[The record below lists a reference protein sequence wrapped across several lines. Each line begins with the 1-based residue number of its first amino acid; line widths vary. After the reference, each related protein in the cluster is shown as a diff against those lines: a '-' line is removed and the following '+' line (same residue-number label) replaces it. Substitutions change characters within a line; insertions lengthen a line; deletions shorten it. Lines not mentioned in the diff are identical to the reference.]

1 MRLRP
6 TIRAKHIIDVIDPK
20 ELAAPTN
27 DLGLAKRQPPPLVL
41 IVTGTTMPFA
51 HVTVPIPVAFL

>member
-6 TIRAKHIIDVIDPK
+6 TIRAKHIIDVVDPK

-27 DLGLAKRQPPPLVL
+27 DLGLAKRQPPLAL

-51 HVTVPIPVAFL
+51 HVTVPIPLAVL